1 MGLSWSSQADN
12 TSNITYAWKTDTQ
25 DTRDHYHGFSADHS
39 RKTLPDVID
48 MRTASIVHD
57 TDLDGNSISQAVII
71 AYRMGKGL
79 CETPPLSS
87 LHTIRENLKHYID
100 KTHIYRRVP
109 HTLTALKTCLSEGS
123 PIVFGFTASTSF
135 ESQQLAETGIM
146 SMPQKGEES
155 LGGHAVIC
163 LGYSD
168 RRRCFLVRNNRGD
181 KWGEGGYFW
190 MPYRFMRDQKRCSD
204 FWTVTEI
211 SDQESV

>member
-1 MGLSWSSQADN
+1 MGLSWSLQADN
-12 TSNITYAWKTDTQ
+12 TSNVTYAWKTDTQ
-25 DTRDHYHGFSADHS
+25 DTRDHYHAFSADHS

-48 MRTASIVHD
+48 MRTTSIVHD

-87 LHTIRENLKHYID
+87 VHTIREN
-100 KTHIYRRVP
+100 
-109 HTLTALKTCLSEGS
+109 LKTCLSEGS